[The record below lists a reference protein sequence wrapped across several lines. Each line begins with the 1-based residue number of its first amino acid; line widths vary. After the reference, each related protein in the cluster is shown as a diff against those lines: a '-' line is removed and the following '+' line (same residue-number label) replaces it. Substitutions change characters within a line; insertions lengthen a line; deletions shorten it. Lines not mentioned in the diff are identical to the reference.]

1 MKTEE
6 LFSKIYTTAQ
16 KCGYEIYVVG
26 GYVRD
31 LLLGKHIKDIDF
43 VVVGDA
49 MVFADQLKH
58 DLRLRRLVRY
68 PRFGT
73 FMASYYSYTLE
84 FVNARSESYSQDSR
98 KPITQKADL
107 YSDLSRRDFTI
118 NTLAMSIDPKNFG
131 QIIDRFGGKRDLEN
145 KLIRTPLAPEQTF
158 SDDPLRMMRAIRFA
172 SRLNFAIHEPVW
184 EAIRE
189 TCQRLQIVA
198 QERIT
203 DEFNKILL
211 SDNPSSGLRMLD
223 ESGLLAIFLPE
234 LQEMKGVEQRNKYH
248 HKDVFYHTLEVV
260 DNIARQSKDLK
271 LRLAALFHDIG
282 KPKTRRFDDKTGWSF
297 HGHEIV
303 GGKMV
308 GTILRRM
315 RYPSETI
322 AYVRKLTHLHLR
334 PMVLVSSEVTD
345 SAIRR
350 LLFLAG
356 DEINDLMTLCR
367 ADITSKNPKRVKKYL
382 SNYDNVMEKI
392 AKVEERDRIRNFK
405 PPVDGHEIMKMFGL
419 QPGPQIGRIKK
430 FLEEAIMNGEVN
442 NDHDACV
449 DFLNTNK
456 LQLMADL

>member
-1 MKTEE
+1 MKTEA
-6 LFSKIYTTAQ
+6 LFSKIYATAQ

-58 DLRLRRLVRY
+58 DLHLRKLVRY

-73 FMASYYSYTLE
+73 FMATYYGYALE

-98 KPITQKADL
+98 KPVTKQADL

-131 QIIDRFGGKRDLEN
+131 QIIDRFDGQKDLKN

-172 SRLNFAIHEPVW
+172 SRLDFSIHEPVW
-184 EAIRE
+184 KAIEE
-189 TCQRLQIVA
+189 TRQRLQIVS

-211 SDNPSSGLRMLD
+211 SDTPSRGLRMLD
-223 ESGLLAIFLPE
+223 KSGLLEIFLPE
-234 LQEMKGVEQRNKYH
+234 LLEMKGVEQRNKYH
-248 HKDVFYHTLEVV
+248 HKDVFYHTLEVL
-260 DNIARQSKDLK
+260 DNIARRTNDLK

-282 KPKTRRFDDKTGWSF
+282 KPKTRRFDEQAGWTF

-303 GGKMV
+303 GKKMV

-315 RYPSETI
+315 RYSSETI
-322 AYVRKLTHLHLR
+322 AYVKKLTRLHLR

-350 LLFLAG
+350 LIFLAG

-367 ADITSKNPKRVKKYL
+367 ADITSKNPKRVRKYL
-382 SNYDNVMEKI
+382 SNYDNVLDKI
-392 AKVEERDRIRNFK
+392 AEVEERDRIRNFK
-405 PPVDGHEIMKMFGL
+405 PPVDGHEIMLMFGL
-419 QPGPQIGRIKK
+419 QPGQQIGRIKK
-430 FLEEAIMNGEVN
+430 FLEEAIMNGEVD

-449 DFLNTNK
+449 NFLKDNK
-456 LQLMADL
+456 LQFMADS